1 MPKCLLNN
9 SIYTPARENQDLKG
23 QTKDRLKSESV
34 DLRDRYRQAG
44 DEKKAKRCE
53 ECATFLAYLLRRHL
67 ITEEQ
72 MRTLESANFCGSKW
86 CPACAK
92 NKQRKLANELKSI
105 LKQIEAS
112 RPVKYVFLTLTVK
125 NPPLTELN
133 NTLKAMN
140 KAFKL
145 LTLSEE
151 FSSSVLGYIRA
162 LEALGGNT
170 QAGEGHPHFHCLL
183 VVKPSYFKGNKYI
196 SQERWS
202 ELWRRSLKVDYT
214 PVVDVRRIRQKS
226 AEWSDVDSAI
236 FETLKYLAKPQDIQ
250 RLSQADFEEL
260 DRQMRNAKQYTR
272 GGLLKEIAPL
282 KDDGF
287 NPEEWEL
294 IGREFYRW
302 LKAEGRYERVE

>member
-1 MPKCLLNN
+1 MIKVTKSEAP
-9 SIYTPARENQDLKG
+9 SQDLLKKW
-23 QTKDRLKSESV
+23 TKSRLKADSV
-34 DLRDRYRQAG
+34 DLAKRYREAG
-44 DEKKAKRCE
+44 DPKKAKRCE
-53 ECATFLAYLLRRHL
+53 ECGTFLEFCEYQRKETSERNKSLK
-67 ITEEQ
+67 
-72 MRTLESANFCGSKW
+72 SANLCKARL
-86 CPACAK
+86 CPMCAM
-92 NKQRKLANELKSI
+92 NKERKLLNELKSI

-112 RPVKYVFLTLTVK
+112 RPVKYIFLTLTVK
-125 NPPLTELN
+125 NPPITKLKD
-133 NTLKAMN
+133 TLKAMN

-145 LTLSEE
+145 LTKSEE

-162 LEALGGNT
+162 LEVLGGST
-170 QAGEGHPHFHCLL
+170 QAGEAHPHFHCLL

-196 SQERWS
+196 SQARWS
-202 ELWRRSLKVDYT
+202 ELWQRSLKVDYT

-226 AEWSDVDSAI
+226 AEWSDIDSALC
-236 FETLKYLAKPQDIQ
+236 ETLKYLAKPQDIQ

>member
-1 MPKCLLNN
+1 MSKTICP
-9 SIYTPARENQDLKG
+9 IYAENQELSRLEKS
-23 QTKDRLKSESV
+23 RLKAESV
-34 DLRDRYRQAG
+34 DLTERYREAG
-44 DEKKAKRCE
+44 EEKKAKRCG
-53 ECATFLAYLLRRHL
+53 ECGTFLEFELYKHL
-67 ITEEQ
+67 MTEEQ
-72 MRTLESANFCGSKW
+72 KRKLESANFCKVKW
-86 CPACAK
+86 CPMCAMI
-92 NKQRKLANELKSI
+92 KQRKLANETRSI
-105 LKQIEAS
+105 LKQVEAL

-133 NTLKAMN
+133 STLKTMN
-140 KAFKL
+140 KAFTL
-145 LTLSEE
+145 LAKSEE

-272 GGLLKEIAPL
+272 GGVLKTL
-282 KDDGF
+282 K
-287 NPEEWEL
+287 PREREELDPAIWEKL
-294 IGREFYRW
+294 EREFYQW
-302 LKAEGRYERVE
+302 VGGKYKET

>member
-1 MPKCLLNN
+1 MIKVTKSEAP
-9 SIYTPARENQDLKG
+9 SQDLLKKW
-23 QTKDRLKSESV
+23 TKSRLKADSV
-34 DLRDRYRQAG
+34 DLAKRYREAG
-44 DEKKAKRCE
+44 DPKKAKRCE
-53 ECATFLAYLLRRHL
+53 ECGTFLEFCEYQRKETSERNKSLK
-67 ITEEQ
+67 
-72 MRTLESANFCGSKW
+72 SANLCKVRL
-86 CPACAK
+86 CPMCAM
-92 NKQRKLANELKSI
+92 NKERKLLNELKSI

-112 RPVKYVFLTLTVK
+112 RPVKYIFLTLTVK
-125 NPPLTELN
+125 NPPITKLKD
-133 NTLKAMN
+133 TLKAMN

-145 LTLSEE
+145 LTKSEE

-162 LEALGGNT
+162 LEVLGGST
-170 QAGEGHPHFHCLL
+170 QEGEAHPHFHCLL

-226 AEWSDVDSAI
+226 AEWSDIDSALC
-236 FETLKYLAKPQDIQ
+236 ETLKYLAKPQDIQ

>member
-1 MPKCLLNN
+1 MKT
-9 SIYTPARENQDLKG
+9 IYPIYAENQDLEKRS
-23 QTKDRLKSESV
+23 KSRLKAESV
-34 DLRDRYRQAG
+34 DLVKRYREAG
-44 DEKKAKRCE
+44 DPKKAERCDK
-53 ECATFLAYLLRRHL
+53 CGTFLAYLIRKHL
-67 ITEEQ
+67 LTEEQ
-72 MRTLESANFCGSKW
+72 RRTLESGNFCGSKW
-86 CPACAK
+86 CPMCAM
-92 NKQRKLANELKSI
+92 NKQRKLANDLKSI
-105 LKQIEAS
+105 LKQIEALH
-112 RPVKYVFLTLTVK
+112 RVKYVFLTLTVK
-125 NPPLTELN
+125 NPPIMALKD
-133 NTLKAMN
+133 TLKAMN

-170 QAGEGHPHFHCLL
+170 QAGEAHPHFHCLL
-183 VVKPSYFKGNKYI
+183 VVKPSYFKNNYI
-196 SQERWS
+196 SQARWS
-202 ELWRRSLKVDYT
+202 ELWQRSLKVDYT

-226 AEWSDVDSAI
+226 AEWSDIDSALC
-236 FETLKYLAKPQDIQ
+236 ETLKYLAKPQDIQ

-272 GGLLKEIAPL
+272 GGLLKEIAPI

-287 NPEEWEL
+287 NSEEWEL

>member
-1 MPKCLLNN
+1 MIKV
-9 SIYTPARENQDLKG
+9 T
-23 QTKDRLKSESV
+23 KSEAPSQDFLKKWTKSHLKADSV
-34 DLRDRYRQAG
+34 ELGDRFEEAG
-44 DEKKAKRCE
+44 DPNKAKRCR
-53 ECATFLAYLLRRHL
+53 ECGSFLAFWVYRHL
-67 ITEEQ
+67 LTEEQ
-72 MRTLESANFCGSKW
+72 RRTLESGNFCGSKW
-86 CPACAK
+86 CPMCAM

-112 RPVKYVFLTLTVK
+112 RPVKYIFLTLTVR

-133 NTLKAMN
+133 STLKAMN

-145 LTLSEE
+145 LTKSEE

-170 QAGEGHPHFHCLL
+170 QEGEGHPHFHCLL
-183 VVKPSYFKGNKYI
+183 VVKPSYFKDKYI
-196 SQERWS
+196 SQARWS

>member
-1 MPKCLLNN
+1 MSKSKIIEAEAP
-9 SIYTPARENQDLKG
+9 SQDLLKKW
-23 QTKDRLKSESV
+23 TKSRLKADSV
-34 DLRDRYRQAG
+34 DLAKRYREAG
-44 DEKKAKRCE
+44 DPKKAKRCE
-53 ECATFLAYLLRRHL
+53 ECGTFLELGDYQHKETSERR
-67 ITEEQ
+67 Q
-72 MRTLESANFCGSKW
+72 GVKSANLCKARL
-86 CPACAK
+86 CPMCAM
-92 NKQRKLANELKSI
+92 NKQRKLANDLKSI
-105 LKQIEAS
+105 LKQIEALH
-112 RPVKYVFLTLTVK
+112 RVKYVFLTLTVK
-125 NPPLTELN
+125 NPPIMALKD
-133 NTLKAMN
+133 TLKAMN

-162 LEALGGNT
+162 LEVLGGNT
-170 QAGEGHPHFHCLL
+170 QAEEAHPHFHCLL
-183 VVKPSYFKGNKYI
+183 VVKPSYFTGRCYI
-196 SQERWS
+196 SQARWS
-202 ELWRRSLKVDYT
+202 ELWRRSLKADYT

-250 RLSQADFEEL
+250 RLSQVDFEEL

-272 GGLLKEIAPL
+272 GGLLKDIAPL

-302 LKAEGRYERVE
+302 LKAAGHYERVE

>member
-1 MPKCLLNN
+1 MIKVTKSEAP
-9 SIYTPARENQDLKG
+9 SQDLLKKW
-23 QTKDRLKSESV
+23 TKSRLKADSV
-34 DLRDRYRQAG
+34 DLAKRYREAG
-44 DEKKAKRCE
+44 DPKKAKRCD
-53 ECATFLAYLLRRHL
+53 ECGTFLELGDYQHKETSERR
-67 ITEEQ
+67 Q
-72 MRTLESANFCGSKW
+72 GVKSANLCNTRLCSM
-86 CPACAK
+86 CAM
-92 NKQRKLANELKSI
+92 NKQRKLLNELKSI

-112 RPVKYVFLTLTVK
+112 RPVKYIFLTLTVK
-125 NPPLTELN
+125 NPPITKLKD
-133 NTLKAMN
+133 TLKAMN

-145 LTLSEE
+145 LTKSEE

-162 LEALGGNT
+162 LEVLGGST
-170 QAGEGHPHFHCLL
+170 QEGEAHPHFHCLL

-196 SQERWS
+196 SQARWS
-202 ELWRRSLKVDYT
+202 ELWQRSLKVDYM

-226 AEWSDVDSAI
+226 AEWSDIDSALC
-236 FETLKYLAKPQDIQ
+236 ETLKYLAKPQDIQ

>member
-1 MPKCLLNN
+1 MIKVTKSEAP
-9 SIYTPARENQDLKG
+9 SQDLLKKW
-23 QTKDRLKSESV
+23 TKSRLKADSV
-34 DLRDRYRQAG
+34 DLAKRYREAG
-44 DEKKAKRCE
+44 DPKKAKRCE
-53 ECATFLAYLLRRHL
+53 ECGTFLEFCEYQRKETSERNKSLK
-67 ITEEQ
+67 
-72 MRTLESANFCGSKW
+72 SANLCKARL
-86 CPACAK
+86 CPMCAM
-92 NKQRKLANELKSI
+92 NKERKLLNELKSI

-112 RPVKYVFLTLTVK
+112 RPVKYIFLTLTVK
-125 NPPLTELN
+125 NPPITKLKD
-133 NTLKAMN
+133 TLKAMN

-145 LTLSEE
+145 LTKSEE

-162 LEALGGNT
+162 LEVLGGST
-170 QAGEGHPHFHCLL
+170 QEGEAHPHFHCLL

-202 ELWRRSLKVDYT
+202 ELWQRSLKVDYT

-226 AEWSDVDSAI
+226 AEWSDIDSALC
-236 FETLKYLAKPQDIQ
+236 ETLKYLAKPQDIQ

-272 GGLLKEIAPL
+272 GGLLKEIAPI